1 VWPPRTFP
9 QKQTDVQ
16 MATGGH
22 PMITQPETAHTPLP
36 WDFDEYEDGTSIF
49 CANPDSKNHGEWV
62 ARVVTELTEHGEVN
76 AAFIVRACNSHAEL
90 LAALE
95 GLLTLNI
102 IKTIDNLR
110 DSVSKSAAQKVDQ
123 ARAVIA
129 KARQ

>member
-1 VWPPRTFP
+1 
-9 QKQTDVQ
+9 
-16 MATGGH
+16 
-22 PMITQPETAHTPLP
+22 MITQPETAHTPLP

-62 ARVVTELTEHGEVN
+62 AHVVTELTEHGEVN

-95 GLLTLNI
+95 AILIEAQDLRFLLTNG
-102 IKTIDNLR
+102 KR
-110 DSVSKSAAQKVDQ
+110 DGDLPAMAK

-129 KARQ
+129 KAKQ